1 MKILFALT
9 ILVMISVLGSSYSIN
24 FVSAQFSQQNKLSV
38 SFENNVAPSYEVTF
52 NPNEKYILSQSHSLI
67 RDETSRYNLVSY
79 SLDDSVPIQISR
91 LARGEFTLDIPTDS
105 SHSIVFK
112 AVTQFPIAVEGADVF
127 FFTPESPTRDNW
139 FDADSNVSIVI
150 PKVTVI
156 GPTQDQIRRIISGW
170 AIDKT
175 EFKVVLEDD
184 SEFFNTPTIQMS
196 NFHTVDITTKTQ
208 YKLNVLSEF
217 GTPVGSGWY
226 NAGSEVSV
234 SVISPNEGLI
244 RHVIDRWEGP
254 NIEVSGKSAQLTITG
269 PSVVRALWTTDY
281 SPLVVSIIIPVGIV
295 VAFIVKRKKKAVTSA
310 ELISEKKEEEKFNA
324 EYYEIEIIAYVKQKT
339 LEKLGSMRD
348 SDLITESKY
357 SEMKE
362 MILIFK
368 L

>member
-9 ILVMISVLGSSYSIN
+9 ILIMASLLGSSYSIN

-38 SFENNVAPSYEVTF
+38 SFENNVAPSYEVIL
-52 NPNEKYILSQSHSLI
+52 NPNEKYILAQSHSLI
-67 RDETSRYNLVSY
+67 RDETSRHNLVSY
-79 SLDDSVPIQISR
+79 SLDDSDPIQISR
-91 LARGEFTLDIPTDS
+91 LARGDFTLDIPTES

-139 FDADSNVSIVI
+139 FDTDSNVSIVI
-150 PKVTVI
+150 PKVTEI
-156 GPTQDQIRRIISGW
+156 EEDQIRRIISGW

-175 EFKVVLEDD
+175 ELKVVLEDD

-208 YKLNVLSEF
+208 YKLDVLSEF

-244 RHVIDRWEGP
+244 RHIIDRWEGP
-254 NIEVSGKSAQLTITG
+254 NIEVTGKSAQLTITG
-269 PSVVRALWTTDY
+269 PSVVRAFWTTDY
-281 SPLVVSIIIPVGIV
+281 SLLVVSIIIPIGIV
-295 VAFIVKRKKKAVTSA
+295 VAFIVKRKKKAPTSA
-310 ELISEKKEEEKFNA
+310 ELISENKVFKKFDA

-362 MILIFK
+362 MVLIFK

>member
-9 ILVMISVLGSSYSIN
+9 ILIMASLLGTSYSIN

-38 SFENNVAPSYEVTF
+38 SFENNVAPSYEVIL
-52 NPNEKYILSQSHSLI
+52 NPNEKYILAQSHSLI
-67 RDETSRYNLVSY
+67 RDETSRHNLVSY
-79 SLDDSVPIQISR
+79 TLDDSDSIQISR
-91 LARGEFTLDIPTDS
+91 LARGDFTLDVSTES

-150 PKVTVI
+150 PKVTEI
-156 GPTQDQIRRIISGW
+156 EEDQIRRIISGW

-175 EFKVVLEDD
+175 ELKVVLEDD

-208 YKLNVLSEF
+208 FKLDVLSEF

-244 RHVIDRWEGP
+244 RHIIDRWEGP
-254 NIEVSGKSAQLTITG
+254 NIEVTGKSAQLTITG
-269 PSVVRALWTTDY
+269 PSVVRAFWTTDY
-281 SPLVVSIIIPVGIV
+281 SLLVVSIIIPIGIV
-295 VAFIVKRKKKAVTSA
+295 VAFIVKRKKKAPTSA
-310 ELISEKKEEEKFNA
+310 ELISENKVFKKFDA

-348 SDLITESKY
+348 SDLITASKY

-362 MILIFK
+362 MVLIFK

>member
-1 MKILFALT
+1 MKILFALI
-9 ILVMISVLGSSYSIN
+9 ILIMISLLGSSYSIN

-38 SFENNVAPSYEVTF
+38 SFENNVAPNYEVTF
-52 NPNEKYILSQSHSLI
+52 NPNEKYILTQSHSLI

-79 SLDDSVPIQISR
+79 SLDGSDPIQISR
-91 LARGEFTLDIPTDS
+91 LARGDFTLDIPTDS
-105 SHSIVFK
+105 SHSIVFM

-150 PKVTVI
+150 PKVTEI
-156 GPTQDQIRRIISGW
+156 EEDQIRRIISGW

-175 EFKVVLEDD
+175 ELKVVLEDD

-208 YKLNVLSEF
+208 FKLDVLSEF
-217 GTPVGSGWY
+217 GIPVGSDWY
-226 NAGSEVSV
+226 NAGSKVSV

-269 PSVVRALWTTDY
+269 PSVVRAFWTTDY

-295 VAFIVKRKKKAVTSA
+295 VAFIVKRKKKAAASA
-310 ELISEKKEEEKFNA
+310 ELISEKREGEKFDA
-324 EYYEIEIIAYVKQKT
+324 ENYENEIIAHVKEKT

-348 SDLITESKY
+348 SNLITESKY
-357 SEMKE
+357 SELKE
-362 MILIFK
+362 MVLIFK

>member
-9 ILVMISVLGSSYSIN
+9 ILIMISLLGSSYSIN
-24 FVSAQFSQQNKLSV
+24 FVSAQFSQQNKLFV
-38 SFENNVAPSYEVTF
+38 SFENNVAPSYEVAF
-52 NPNEKYILSQSHSLI
+52 SPNEKYILSQSQSLI

-79 SLDDSVPIQISR
+79 SLDGSDPIPISR
-91 LARGEFTLDIPTDS
+91 LARGDFTLDIPTDS
-105 SHSIVFK
+105 SHSIEFK

-150 PKVTVI
+150 PKVTEI
-156 GPTQDQIRRIISGW
+156 GEEQIRRIISGW

-175 EFKVVLEDD
+175 ELKVVLEDD

-208 YKLNVLSEF
+208 FKLDVLSEF

-226 NAGSEVSV
+226 DAGSEVSV

-269 PSVVRALWTTDY
+269 PIVVRAFWTTDY
-281 SPLVVSIIIPVGIV
+281 SLLVVSIIIPVGIV
-295 VAFIVKRKKKAVTSA
+295 VAFIVKRKKKAATSA
-310 ELISEKKEEEKFNA
+310 ELISEKKEEEKFDVENYENEIT
-324 EYYEIEIIAYVKQKT
+324 EYVNEKT
-339 LEKLGSMRD
+339 LEKLGLMRD
-348 SDLITESKY
+348 SGLITESKY

-362 MILIFK
+362 KILIFK

>member
-9 ILVMISVLGSSYSIN
+9 ILIMISLLGSSYSIN

-38 SFENNVAPSYEVTF
+38 SFENNVAPSYEITF
-52 NPNEKYILSQSHSLI
+52 NPNEKYILAQSHSLI

-79 SLDDSVPIQISR
+79 SLDDSDPIQISR
-91 LARGEFTLDIPTDS
+91 LARGDFTLDIPTES

-150 PKVTVI
+150 PKVTEI
-156 GPTQDQIRRIISGW
+156 EEDQIRRIISGW

-175 EFKVVLEDD
+175 ELKVVLEDD

-208 YKLNVLSEF
+208 YKLDVLSEF

-234 SVISPNEGLI
+234 SVIPLNEGLI
-244 RHVIDRWEGP
+244 RHIIDRWEGP
-254 NIEVSGKSAQLTITG
+254 NIEVTGKSAQLTITG
-269 PSVVRALWTTDY
+269 PSVVRAFWTTDY

-295 VAFIVKRKKKAVTSA
+295 VAFIVKRKKKAATSA
-310 ELISEKKEEEKFNA
+310 ELVSENQVYEKFDA
-324 EYYEIEIIAYVKQKT
+324 EDYENEITAHVKEKT

-357 SEMKE
+357 SEVKE
-362 MILIFK
+362 VVLIFK